1 MKTQIPL
8 FRAKKIDSDEYVFGS
23 YFKDKAIHSI
33 ITHSKTD
40 YADKAF
46 YVNAVQIN
54 ETTLAIHFPDMLDS
68 EGNKI
73 FASLSEDG
81 RGGDLISHKGEFLES
96 KEDLIA
102 IYEYGSFRM
111 SPLDFR
117 TSFKLVEW
125 VGFTVKVIGIKKW
138 NHSYYYL

>member
-1 MKTQIPL
+1 MKTQMPL

-23 YFKDKAIHSI
+23 YFKDKSIHSI

-54 ETTLAIHFPDMLDS
+54 ETTIAIHFPDMLDS
-68 EGNKI
+68 EGTRI

-81 RGGDLISHKGEFLES
+81 RGGSIINDETETMIVKWDS
-96 KEDLIA
+96 
-102 IYEYGSFRM
+102 IYRSIIVSEEMMFHELNFAR
-111 SPLDFR
+111 
-117 TSFKLVEW
+117 
-125 VGFTVKVIGIKKW
+125 VKVIGIQE
-138 NHSYYYL
+138 

>member
-1 MKTQIPL
+1 MNIPIY
-8 FRAKKIDSDEYVFGS
+8 RAKKIDSDEYVLGQPTYIPHDRDRIIMHVKLHEARLDVRTFEIDPS
-23 YFKDKAIHSI
+23 TLSI
-33 ITHSKTD
+33 S
-40 YADKAF
+40 
-46 YVNAVQIN
+46 
-54 ETTLAIHFPDMLDS
+54 FPDMLDS

-102 IYEYGSFRM
+102 IYKYGSFRM

-125 VGFTVKVIGIKKW
+125 VGFTVKVIGIKE
-138 NHSYYYL
+138 